1 MEAKNSQFVVKMLPS
16 LTDFAFLMPI
26 FFLFGR
32 MNGLKT
38 LLSDCDTGWHIRTGE
53 WILAHH
59 GVPTHDIFS
68 YSKPDGAWYA
78 WEWLTDII
86 WAFLNNHGGLAT
98 VATVGMLLIAFTFTL
113 LFRLVRRNSNALVA
127 IVITMTAAVA
137 SSVHWLARPHLF
149 TLVFLVLFYGAL
161 ENVRSGKTRF
171 HGVPYLVIL
180 PFATVLWTNLHGGF
194 FVGIIMI
201 GTYGMGEALK
211 LIFAP
216 GLGDQRK
223 TVMRTAEKYILCA
236 VACLAGSLVNPYTWH
251 LHQHV
256 VEYLADPYQSQ
267 HIMEFLSVSFH
278 HPLAIFFEG
287 MLLLSVL
294 AASSAASKGSFTEP
308 LLLLMWGHAA
318 LLSTRNI
325 PIFMIIAA
333 PQAAAVVELWLQ
345 RLPELH
351 VADWLRRAGVKFNQV
366 AGSMT
371 ETDRIGRWHPISM
384 AGALGVIALL
394 YAPHPPEKFR
404 PEFDPK
410 SFPVAAVQKLHLDPS
425 QRIFTFDQWGD
436 YLIYRLY
443 PQTKVFMDGRS
454 DYYGSAF
461 NQKYLDVI
469 TVNYGWE
476 STLTRFGVDTVLMPP
491 GSPLAGALKE
501 SARWRVVYDDGIAVV
516 FRSAAKGPGKT
527 NSIIS
532 GDGLSRDREIT
543 KTEAS
548 DRRITD
554 NKKLRLRSEP
564 Q

>member
-86 WAFLNNHGGLAT
+86 WAFLNSHGGLAT

-127 IVITMTAAVA
+127 IVVTMTAAVA

-161 ENVRSGKTRF
+161 ENVRRGKTRF

-180 PFATVLWTNLHGGF
+180 PFATILWTNLHGGF
-194 FVGIIMI
+194 FVGIVMI

-216 GLGDQRK
+216 DLGDQRK
-223 TVMRTAEKYILCA
+223 AVMRTAEKYFLCA

-287 MLLLSVL
+287 MLLLSAL
-294 AASSAASKGSFTEP
+294 AAFSAASKGSFTEP
-308 LLLLMWGHAA
+308 LLLLMWAHAA

-333 PQAAAVVELWLQ
+333 PQAAAVIELWLQ
-345 RLPELH
+345 RLPDLD
-351 VADWLRRAGVKFNQV
+351 VAGWLRRSGVKFNQV
-366 AGSMT
+366 AASMT

-516 FRSAAKGPGKT
+516 FRSAAKSAGTP

-532 GDGLSRDREIT
+532 GDGTSRDREIT

-548 DRRITD
+548 DRRITN
-554 NKKLRLRSEP
+554 NKKTKT
-564 Q
+564 

>member
-86 WAFLNNHGGLAT
+86 WAFLNSHGGLAT

-113 LFRLVRRNSNALVA
+113 LFRLVRRNSNVLVA

-161 ENVRSGKTRF
+161 ENVRHGKTRF
-171 HGVPYLVIL
+171 HGVPYLAIL
-180 PFATVLWTNLHGGF
+180 PFATILWTNLHGGF

-201 GTYGMGEALK
+201 GTYGMGEAFR

-216 GLGDQRK
+216 DLGDERK
-223 TVMRTAEKYILCA
+223 TVMRTAGKYILCA
-236 VACLAGSLVNPYTWH
+236 FACLAGSLVNPYTWH

-256 VEYLADPYQSQ
+256 IEYLSDPYQSQ

-287 MLLLSVL
+287 MLLLSAL
-294 AASSAASKGSFTEP
+294 AAFSAASQGSFTEP

-325 PIFMIIAA
+325 PIFMIVAA

-351 VADWLRRAGVKFNQV
+351 VADWLRRAGIKFNQV
-366 AGSMT
+366 ASSMT

-443 PQTKVFMDGRS
+443 PETKVFMDGRS

-476 STLTRFGVDTVLMPP
+476 STLARFGVDTVLMPP

-516 FRSAAKGPGKT
+516 FRSADKSAGKT

-532 GDGLSRDREIT
+532 GDGKGRDREIT
-543 KTEAS
+543 KTAAS
-548 DRRITD
+548 DRRITN
-554 NKKLRLRSEP
+554 NKKTKT
-564 Q
+564 

>member
-1 MEAKNSQFVVKMLPS
+1 
-16 LTDFAFLMPI
+16 MPI

-86 WAFLNNHGGLAT
+86 WAFLNSHGGLAT

-127 IVITMTAAVA
+127 IVVTMTAAVA

-161 ENVRSGKTRF
+161 ENVRRGKTRF

-180 PFATVLWTNLHGGF
+180 PFATILWTNLHGGF
-194 FVGIIMI
+194 FVGIVMI

-216 GLGDQRK
+216 DLGDQRK
-223 TVMRTAEKYILCA
+223 AVMRTAEKYFLCA

-287 MLLLSVL
+287 MLLLSAL
-294 AASSAASKGSFTEP
+294 AAFSAASKGSFTEP
-308 LLLLMWGHAA
+308 LLLLMWAHAA

-333 PQAAAVVELWLQ
+333 PQAAAVIELWLQ
-345 RLPELH
+345 RLPDLD
-351 VADWLRRAGVKFNQV
+351 VAGWLRRSGVKFNQV
-366 AGSMT
+366 AASMT

-516 FRSAAKGPGKT
+516 FRSAAKSAGTP

-532 GDGLSRDREIT
+532 GDGTSRDREIT

-548 DRRITD
+548 DRRITN
-554 NKKLRLRSEP
+554 NKKTKT
-564 Q
+564 

>member
-86 WAFLNNHGGLAT
+86 WAFLNSHGGLAT

-127 IVITMTAAVA
+127 IVVTMTAAVA

-161 ENVRSGKTRF
+161 ENVRRGKTRF

-180 PFATVLWTNLHGGF
+180 PFATILWTNLHGGF
-194 FVGIIMI
+194 FVGIVMI

-216 GLGDQRK
+216 DLGDQRK
-223 TVMRTAEKYILCA
+223 AVMRTAEKYFLCA

-287 MLLLSVL
+287 MLLLSAL
-294 AASSAASKGSFTEP
+294 AAFSAASKGSFTEP
-308 LLLLMWGHAA
+308 LLLLMWAHAA

-333 PQAAAVVELWLQ
+333 PQAAAVIELWLQ
-345 RLPELH
+345 RLPELD
-351 VADWLRRAGVKFNQV
+351 VAGWLRRSGVKFNQV
-366 AGSMT
+366 AASMT

-516 FRSAAKGPGKT
+516 FRSAAKSAGTP

-532 GDGLSRDREIT
+532 GDGTSRDREIT

-548 DRRITD
+548 DRRITN
-554 NKKLRLRSEP
+554 NKKTKT
-564 Q
+564 